1 MSSLLTMWKRIL
13 SIAHRTGFT
22 RNEAGVI
29 VFLAAVLLTGGA
41 ISSLRGDGQRS
52 RPDAREA
59 LAAQDAAFAARSM
72 SPATEP
78 SPVLETVGSDAGE
91 TAATAE
97 GSKQAPTIIDIN
109 AANGAMLETLPG
121 IGPSTAQKIIEHR
134 KAKGPFARI
143 EDLMLIKGIGPKKF
157 EKIRLFITVR

>member
-1 MSSLLTMWKRIL
+1 MSSLLTMWKRTL
-13 SIAHRTGFT
+13 SIAHRAGFT

-29 VFLAAVLLTGGA
+29 VFLAAALLTGGA
-41 ISSLRGDGQRS
+41 IATLRGDGKGS
-52 RPDAREA
+52 PPEAREA

-72 SPATEP
+72 SPATEA
-78 SPVLETVGSDAGE
+78 STALETAGSAVDE
-91 TAATAE
+91 TAAMTE
-97 GSKQAPTIIDIN
+97 GSQNAPSIVDIN
-109 AANGAMLETLPG
+109 AANGSMLETLPG

-134 KAKGPFARI
+134 KANGPFARI